1 MTRKELDHDRYIR
14 NREERLRRQRE
25 YYLNHKEWCLG
36 YRNRRI
42 SKEKSLIKN
51 ENIREDSL
59 SI

>member
-25 YYLNHKEWCLG
+25 YYLNNKEWCLG

-42 SKEKSLIKN
+42 SKEKSLIKK
-51 ENIREDSL
+51 
-59 SI
+59 